1 MNKVCR
7 CHKEKIRTE
16 KEHKLLTNR
25 LKRIEGQVRGIIKM
39 VDENAYCP
47 DILIQVSAIKS
58 ALDSFNKELLS
69 EHIRTCVTEDI
80 KKGNTEIT
88 EKLADTINKLM
99 K

>member
-1 MNKVCR
+1 
-7 CHKEKIRTE
+7 
-16 KEHKLLTNR
+16 
-25 LKRIEGQVRGIIKM
+25 M

-88 EKLADTINKLM
+88 EELVNTINKLM
-99 K
+99 R